1 MPVASLNLSCNIGL
15 QAGIITP
22 TLFTILVF
30 VAIVTT
36 LMATPIFEFVY
47 GRHRKL
53 SDKSQI
59 ESGHAEAAGRE
70 SAITATWSAPK
81 DGRLADLL
89 GKATIF
95 SQLNAEADQARR
107 RRAPAT
113 AAEAWTTEAAAKAR
127 SAKATVEA
135 WAAKATVEAR
145 SAEAAAA
152 ATVKATAAT
161 VKATTAAVPAAP
173 AGQLSLVDHARS
185 GLRSR
190 RGVRGTG

>member
-1 MPVASLNLSCNIGL
+1 
-15 QAGIITP
+15 
-22 TLFTILVF
+22 LF
-30 VAIVTT
+30 
-36 LMATPIFEFVY
+36 
-47 GRHRKL
+47 
-53 SDKSQI
+53 
-59 ESGHAEAAGRE
+59 
-70 SAITATWSAPK
+70 
-81 DGRLADLL
+81 
-89 GKATIF
+89 GKATMF

-113 AAEAWTTEAAAKAR
+113 AAEAWTTEAAAKAWA
-127 SAKATVEA
+127 AKATVEA

-152 ATVKATAAT
+152 ATVKATAA
-161 VKATTAAVPAAP
+161 AVPAAP

>member
-1 MPVASLNLSCNIGL
+1 
-15 QAGIITP
+15 
-22 TLFTILVF
+22 LF
-30 VAIVTT
+30 
-36 LMATPIFEFVY
+36 
-47 GRHRKL
+47 
-53 SDKSQI
+53 
-59 ESGHAEAAGRE
+59 
-70 SAITATWSAPK
+70 
-81 DGRLADLL
+81 
-89 GKATIF
+89 GKATMF

-113 AAEAWTTEAAAKAR
+113 AAEAWTTEAAAK
-127 SAKATVEA
+127 A